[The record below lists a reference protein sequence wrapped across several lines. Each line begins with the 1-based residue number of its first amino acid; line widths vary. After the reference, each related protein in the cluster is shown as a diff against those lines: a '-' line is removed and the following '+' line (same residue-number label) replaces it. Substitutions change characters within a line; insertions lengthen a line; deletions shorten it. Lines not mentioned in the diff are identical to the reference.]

1 MIFAAQPGWSVV
13 GHGVRV
19 AADGPPLHFFDVP
32 IVAWR
37 TKGETLIPMTYEE
50 GVVGGSQWAV
60 AAPDGKVSTGE
71 AARLSREEYEARV
84 ISASPLA
91 KEEMQRRQGA
101 KRVEEFNAEFDRMTQ
116 RRTA

>member
-50 GVVGGSQWAV
+50 GFFGIGEMAV

-71 AARLSREEYEARV
+71 TPRFDREEYEARV
-84 ISASPLA
+84 IATSDVALQELHRRWTGEREDEADA
-91 KEEMQRRQGA
+91 KLTA
-101 KRVEEFNAEFDRMTQ
+101 MTQ
-116 RRTA
+116 RRSA